1 MPNTPRAHYTMQ
13 QSLYACIL
21 ARSYGLRVDR
31 AMLVQLH
38 PDLKT
43 YNAVQVPLR
52 MAEATVMLDARDQ
65 GHPRNVLEP
74 PPTKKPKQMPPPP
87 VKPRAPP
94 SERDDSGEATSDDST
109 D

>member
-1 MPNTPRAHYTMQ
+1 MQ

-21 ARSYGLRVDR
+21 ARSYDMVVDC

-52 MAEATVMLDARDQ
+52 MAEATAMLDEREACSIRD
-65 GHPRNVLEP
+65 EP
-74 PPTKKPKQMPPPP
+74 PPKKPKQTQRP
-87 VKPRAPP
+87 
-94 SERDDSGEATSDDST
+94 SDD
-109 D
+109 DCKGQVWRVG